1 MKKHLFFVMAL
12 CLSSVMAFAQAAP
25 QTCCSHAPAKNCE
38 KGKKFYVFSYF
49 KGNGE
54 GGLHLAG
61 STDGL
66 KWKAFKNDESF
77 LKPELSKDK
86 LMRDPCIIKGHDGK
100 YHMVWTVSWTDK
112 GLGYASSEDLI
123 SWSEQQYI
131 PVMAHEEGARN
142 TWAPEITLDPKTNTY
157 MIYWATTITGLYPET
172 QSEMEAGLNHRMYYV
187 TTKDFKKFSKTK
199 LLYEPGFNVIDAT
212 IVKDGKRWV
221 MVVKD
226 ETREPVE
233 KNLKVAYA
241 KKLTGPYTKA
251 GPAITGNFWVEG
263 PTILRRDC
271 GEWLVYF
278 DRYREKKYG
287 VISSKN
293 LVDWVDITDQL
304 SMPSG
309 IRHGSVLEV
318 DEATYRRLENL

>member
-1 MKKHLFFVMAL
+1 MFPLCLDNHTEDYAVCVVHSLGFINKKQLYLIYLTSAQCPNNWFIVTLTHYYSMKKHLFFVMAL

-142 TWAPEITLDPKTNTY
+142 TWAPEITLDRK
-157 MIYWATTITGLYPET
+157 
-172 QSEMEAGLNHRMYYV
+172 S
-187 TTKDFKKFSKTK
+187 
-199 LLYEPGFNVIDAT
+199 
-212 IVKDGKRWV
+212 
-221 MVVKD
+221 VV
-226 ETREPVE
+226 
-233 KNLKVAYA
+233 
-241 KKLTGPYTKA
+241 
-251 GPAITGNFWVEG
+251 
-263 PTILRRDC
+263 
-271 GEWLVYF
+271 
-278 DRYREKKYG
+278 
-287 VISSKN
+287 
-293 LVDWVDITDQL
+293 
-304 SMPSG
+304 
-309 IRHGSVLEV
+309 
-318 DEATYRRLENL
+318 